1 MLGIKSELKMEND
14 KNIKKMMLLGVCAL
28 LTASAQAEVK
38 LNSLFCDHAVLQRNQ
53 PLPIW
58 GSADP
63 GERVTV
69 SFAGQNKTV
78 TTGKDGKWSVALAPL
93 KASNE
98 GRSLTVFSSQGGAPV
113 VIKDV
118 VVGDVWLTSGQS
130 NMSFCLAQA
139 SNAGDAVKNGNYPLI
154 RQFRVDA
161 GASDMAQQEP
171 PSSSK
176 VWLRALPQFRNV
188 GSFTAVGYFFALKLY
203 QELDVPIGL
212 IGASWGGTKIEPWIA
227 PEGYRCVPELKAVSD
242 KVETTIPGGPKGK
255 AAYLVTL
262 EELKDWLPKMEKA
275 VQEGAPLPKQPTF
288 PTMGAS
294 HQEPTRIYNAMIH
307 PLIPYAIRGV
317 LWYQGE
323 GNGSEGVSYFHKK
336 RALIEG
342 WRQLWNQGDPATG
355 AGQAFPFYFVQLANF
370 QSSSDTPAGGDGWAK
385 VREAQ
390 RQTLTLPNTGMAV
403 AVDVGEEKDIHPK
416 NKQDVG
422 LRLAAW
428 ALAKEYGL
436 DVVASGPLYKSHT
449 VKGNTI
455 RVRFDYPGGGLMIA
469 RKEGIAPPV
478 EVKGGKLAHFSIA
491 GADKVW
497 HWADAKIDGDT
508 VIVSSPKVA
517 TPVAVRYAFR
527 HNPKGVNFYNRAGFP
542 ASPFRTDNW

>member
-1 MLGIKSELKMEND
+1 MIDM
-14 KNIKKMMLLGVCAL
+14 NIRKLMVLCAFFV
-28 LTASAQAEVK
+28 LTAAVQAEVR
-38 LNSLFCDHAVLQRNQ
+38 LNKIFCDQAVLQRDK

-58 GSADP
+58 GSGDP
-63 GERVTV
+63 GEKVTV
-69 SFAGQNKTV
+69 SFAGQSKTV
-78 TTGKDGKWSVALAPL
+78 AADKHGRWSVTLSSLP
-93 KASNE
+93 ASSE
-98 GRSLTVFSSQGGAPV
+98 GRTLSVTGNQSGKPIVLS
-113 VIKDV
+113 DV

-161 GASDMAQQEP
+161 GASDLAQQEP

-176 VWLRALPQFRNV
+176 IWLRASPQFRNV
-188 GSFTAVGYFFALKLY
+188 GNFTAVGYFFALKLY

-227 PEGYRCVPELKAVSD
+227 PEGYRRVPELKAISD
-242 KVETTIPGGPKGK
+242 KVEKTIPSSPQGK
-255 AAYLVTL
+255 AAYLLT
-262 EELKDWLPKMEKA
+262 LKDMKA
-275 VQEGAPLPKQPTF
+275 WVSKTEEALEEGAPIPPQPTF
-288 PTMGAS
+288 PSVGTS

-317 LWYQGE
+317 IWYQGE
-323 GNGSEGVSYFHKK
+323 GNGSEGVSYFQKK

-342 WRQLWNQGDPATG
+342 WRLLWEQGDPATG
-355 AGQAFPFYFVQLANF
+355 AGQAFPFYFVQLANY
-370 QSSSDTPAGGDGWAK
+370 QTSPDVPAGGDGWAK

-390 RQTLTLPNTGMAV
+390 RQTLSLPNTGMAV

-449 VKGNTI
+449 VEGNTI
-455 RVRFDYPGGGLMIA
+455 RVTFDYPGGGLMVA
-469 RKEGIAPPV
+469 SKEGITPPV

-527 HNPKGVNFYNRAGFP
+527 HNPKGVNFYNRAGLP